1 MFACTFNLSGNTN
14 IGVIMK
20 KVLVI
25 LLIIVYSQPLTA
37 QEIAEDSLLHVIN
50 NTKEDS
56 TKIDAINAFSF
67 GYYSPDT
74 SFYYAREIV
83 AAGNAMHN
91 TLVTAMGMAKMATS
105 YMRVQNDTRLLETA
119 LTALKMAEPY
129 NNPVVMATI
138 YDIMSAGYRLNPQK
152 EIEYELKAIDI
163 IEHNAP
169 NRFYVIIL
177 NNYAEVMLLHGQLQ
191 QALRYSQR
199 AYEMSLLYGKF
210 EGATFINRNLANIY
224 LALGNREL
232 AKTYCNLN
240 LAEARQ
246 NHYSKLYYFAY
257 NGLGNYF
264 EQTNQKD
271 SAACYYSLSLQYA
284 KNSTGIGQYIE
295 PSRWLYNYYKTKR
308 ENDSAIK
315 YMDMYLLATDS
326 IANLKKS
333 IQVQNIAFEEDLRQQ
348 SIKQEKDA
356 ATLSRRHTLQLIM
369 LAIGILFAV
378 FLFLLLSRS
387 IIVSHKLVAFLSIL
401 LLLALFEFI
410 NLLVHPFLESV
421 THDSPVLMLLA
432 LVVVAA
438 LLVPLHHRL
447 EKWATH
453 KLVEKNKQ
461 VRLRAAKRT
470 IKKLEEETPK

>member
-1 MFACTFNLSGNTN
+1 
-14 IGVIMK
+14 MK

-25 LLIIVYSQPLTA
+25 LVIIVYSHPLSA
-37 QEIAEDSLLHVIN
+37 QGIEDSLLRVIN
-50 NTKEDS
+50 IAKEDS

-74 SFYYAREIV
+74 SFLYARKIV

-91 TLVTAMGMAKMATS
+91 TLVTAMGMVKMATS
-105 YMRVQNDTRLLETA
+105 YMRVQDDTRLVETA
-119 LTALKMAEPY
+119 LTALKMSEPY

-138 YDIMSAGYRLNPQK
+138 YDIMGAGYRLNPQK

-163 IEHNAP
+163 IEHNPP

-177 NNYAEVMLLHGQLQ
+177 SNYAEVMLQHSQLQ
-191 QALRYSQR
+191 QALKYSHQ
-199 AYEMSLLYGKF
+199 AYEMSLLYDKF
-210 EGATFINRNLANIY
+210 EAATFINRTLANIN

-232 AKTYCNLN
+232 AKAYCNLN

-246 NHYSKLYYFAY
+246 KHYIKLYYFAY

-271 SAACYYSLSLQYA
+271 SAAYYYSLSLQYA
-284 KNSTGIGQYIE
+284 KNSTGIGQYIK
-295 PSRWLYNYYKTKR
+295 PSLWLYNYYKTRR
-308 ENDSAIK
+308 EDDSTVK
-315 YMDMYLLATDS
+315 YVDLYLSATDS
-326 IANLKKS
+326 IANLKKA

-348 SIKQEKDA
+348 SIKQEKEA
-356 ATLSRRHTLQLIM
+356 VTLSRRHNLQLAV
-369 LAIGILFAV
+369 LAIGILCAV
-378 FLFLLLSRS
+378 ILFLLLSRS
-387 IIVSHKLVAFLSIL
+387 VIVSHKSVSFLSIL
-401 LLLALFEFI
+401 LLLVLFEFV

-421 THDSPVLMLLA
+421 TNDSPVLMLLA
-432 LVVVAA
+432 LVLIAA

-470 IKKLEEETPK
+470 IKQLGEEAS